1 MQRRDSAQAG
11 RLTAEEFSVMKA
23 HVQLGIDIIAKSNW
37 LNDAGDVIEF
47 HHERFD
53 GRGYQHR
60 LRGDSIPL
68 VARLFDIVD
77 VFDALTSRRPYKEPV
92 PLQEAVR
99 ILAEGRGSHFNP
111 RLLNVFQDMTVELH
125 GELAGLAET
134 GLPQQLQQQVTKCFL
149 ERNGYEVP
157 SLRGALRRGN
167 PSRCAN
173 MDRRGLRPR
182 DDGLLA
188 PRLTASR

>member
-1 MQRRDSAQAG
+1 
-11 RLTAEEFSVMKA
+11 MKA

-53 GRGYQHR
+53 GRGYQR
-60 LRGDSIPL
+60 GLRGDSIPL
-68 VARLFDIVD
+68 VARLFAIVD

-99 ILAEGRGSHFNP
+99 ILAEGRGSHFDP
-111 RLLNVFQDMTVELH
+111 RLLDVFQDMAVELH

-134 GLPQQLQQQVTKCFL
+134 GLRQQLQQQVTKYFL
-149 ERNGYEVP
+149 ESNGYQVP
-157 SLRGALRRGN
+157 SLRGA
-167 PSRCAN
+167 
-173 MDRRGLRPR
+173 
-182 DDGLLA
+182 
-188 PRLTASR
+188 